1 MNAFHLYRSSVKSLT
16 KSPKHEYAVANFEII
31 TSDFFDQL
39 EVLDFLTEESILDNM
54 SGNASDEK
62 LVKSEVSLIND
73 SSPPQFKMPNL
84 EDFETK
90 TRTTPKAPK
99 YLSQSPVLVAKQK
112 KKRKIAILSSDEED
126 EDFSG
131 QEPAKKGKV
140 LKVQQCNFCSK
151 AQS

>member
-39 EVLDFLTEESILDNM
+39 EVLDFLTEESILNNM

>member
-1 MNAFHLYRSSVKSLT
+1 MKNTLLRNVSHLYRSSVKSLA
-16 KSPKHEYAVANFEII
+16 KSPKHEYFVANFEIV
-31 TSDFFDQL
+31 TGDFFDRL

-54 SGNASDEK
+54 SGNAPDEK

-112 KKRKIAILSSDEED
+112 KRRKVAISSSDEED
-126 EDFSG
+126 EDFSV

-140 LKVQQCNFCSK
+140 EKIHITM
-151 AQS
+151 